1 MDTILW
7 GSYAGN
13 YSCCEFKRATA
24 MVFLEVTVLYTT
36 HHLPLALIVFLPL
49 LEHFQSLGR
58 GVLDLSFTSG
68 YPTVIYSL

>member
-1 MDTILW
+1 
-7 GSYAGN
+7 
-13 YSCCEFKRATA
+13 

-58 GVLDLSFTSG
+58 VSWISHLHLGTPQSFILCDLTECE
-68 YPTVIYSL
+68 SL

>member
-1 MDTILW
+1 
-7 GSYAGN
+7 
-13 YSCCEFKRATA
+13 

-68 YPTVIYSL
+68 HHTVIYSL